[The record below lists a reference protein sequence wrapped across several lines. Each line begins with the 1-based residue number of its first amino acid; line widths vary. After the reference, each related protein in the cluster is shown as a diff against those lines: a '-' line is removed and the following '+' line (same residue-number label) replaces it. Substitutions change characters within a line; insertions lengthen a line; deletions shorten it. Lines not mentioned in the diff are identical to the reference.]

1 MMRCEDDLSMMSLRD
16 MDDEPNKESQE
27 VGADDSCEGEGR
39 GMVQG
44 NTGHAQMIE
53 DDNHQSNENP
63 MLS

>member
-1 MMRCEDDLSMMSLRD
+1 MMILRE

>member
-1 MMRCEDDLSMMSLRD
+1 MMILRD
-16 MDDEPNKESQE
+16 MDDEPNKESQQ
-27 VGADDSCEGEGR
+27 VGADDRREGEKR
-39 GMVQG
+39 GMFQG